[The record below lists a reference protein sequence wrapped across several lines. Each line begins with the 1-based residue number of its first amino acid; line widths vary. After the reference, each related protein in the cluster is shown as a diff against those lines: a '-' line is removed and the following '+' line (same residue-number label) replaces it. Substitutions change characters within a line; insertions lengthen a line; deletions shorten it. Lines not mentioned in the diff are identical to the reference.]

1 MTYRIVIDDESR
13 NGWLFDGSAAAKIAD
28 HITKS
33 GIGVRSADY
42 SGLIVRGNSGLN
54 RVLRRMIKAALD
66 AQKKGP

>member
-13 NGWLFDGSAAAKIAD
+13 NGWRTAAKIAD

-33 GIGVRSADY
+33 GIGVHSADY
-42 SGLIVRGNSGLN
+42 SGVIVRGNSGLN

-66 AQKKGP
+66 A